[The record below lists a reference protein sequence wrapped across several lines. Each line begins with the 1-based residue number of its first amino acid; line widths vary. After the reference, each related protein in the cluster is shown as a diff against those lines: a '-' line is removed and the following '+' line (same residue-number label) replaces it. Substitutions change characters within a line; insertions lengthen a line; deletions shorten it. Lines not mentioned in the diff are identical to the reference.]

1 MKVKSNF
8 YLYFVFFFLLSFINS
23 KINKLNLEI
32 NDPEITINYHP
43 LRIKF
48 DYKNLEINENKKIVN
63 IFKKVLEQVSKV
75 FSEFINIKNTKLI
88 QTNLSPSKLCNNDEL
103 QDFDK
108 ELKMGISTDLIIY
121 PIFFNSKKKIKKLKV
136 KYVQLIQIK
145 DL

>member
-1 MKVKSNF
+1 MKK
-8 YLYFVFFFLLSFINS
+8 
-23 KINKLNLEI
+23 
-32 NDPEITINYHP
+32 
-43 LRIKF
+43 
-48 DYKNLEINENKKIVN
+48 KKIVN

-121 PIFFNSKKKIKKLKV
+121 PIFSNGKKKKFKS
-136 KYVQLIQIK
+136 
-145 DL
+145 